1 MAGIELEELRDFR
14 SESTTNEAIAIFEGL
29 PDDDTRVKMVLD
41 GKIQNLLSIFKAAH
55 NKIKLIYD
63 RFDKQ
68 SVPSGVKL
76 VNIQIQSL
84 IFSLKIYSAM
94 KGEPLLDGGRKSR
107 RRRSHNGS
115 KKN

>member
-1 MAGIELEELRDFR
+1 MAGIELEELKDFR
-14 SESTTNEAIAIFEGL
+14 SGSTTNEAIKIYEGL

-41 GKIQNLLSIFKAAH
+41 GQIKELLGIFEAAH

-68 SVPSGVKL
+68 SVPPGVKL

-94 KGEPLLDGGRKSR
+94 TGKPLVGGRKSR
-107 RRRSHNGS
+107 RRRSRNGS